1 MGKVPPDDSGGISA
15 PDERKALVTGASSGI
30 GQGTAIVLAEHG
42 YDVAITYGRNEAGAR
57 ETQRQIE
64 ALGRRCFVYQASLEV
79 EGAAERTVRAAHQ
92 DLGGLTLLVNNAGLD
107 TRNSVLTATR
117 EDMRVLLEINFYAYC
132 LAAGEAARA
141 MVRDGTR
148 GSIIFVTSTRGEV
161 AHPDDFLY
169 GGIKAAINR
178 ASQSMALDLSP
189 YGIRVNCVAPGATR
203 VQKHKAPEDFVAGS
217 LLDGKPYYPLD
228 PYIPSGRLG
237 TPREN
242 GELIAFLAGDRCPY
256 ITGMVVR
263 VDGGLVLPGLAE
275 GFAPTTWIDPD
286 WIARHRAKMDE
297 METPRHTEK

>member
-1 MGKVPPDDSGGISA
+1 MSDGQ
-15 PDERKALVTGASSGI
+15 KALVTGASSGI

-42 YDVAITYGRNEAGAR
+42 YDVAITYSRNEAGAH
-57 ETQRQIE
+57 ETRRQVE
-64 ALGRRCFVYQASLEV
+64 TLGRRCLIYQASLEE
-79 EGAAERTVRAAHQ
+79 EGVAERMVRAAR
-92 DLGGLTLLVNNAGLD
+92 DGLGGLTLLVNNAGRD

-117 EDMRVLLEINFYAYC
+117 EDMRYILETNFYAYC
-132 LAAGEAARA
+132 LAAGEAARG

-148 GSIIFVTSTRGEV
+148 GSIIFVTSTRGES

-178 ASQSMALDLSP
+178 AAASMALDLSP

-203 VQKHKAPEDFVAGS
+203 VRESRVPEGFVAGS
-217 LLDGKPYYPLD
+217 PLGGRPYYPVD
-228 PYIPSGRLG
+228 PYIPAGRLG

-256 ITGMVVR
+256 ITGTVIR

-275 GFAPTTWIDPD
+275 GFAPTTWISPE
-286 WIARHRAKMDE
+286 WVARHRAKMDE
-297 METPRHTEK
+297 VE